1 MSIIQRHTYI
11 KQIFCYNKE
20 ENKKSMILYT
30 TENNNIN
37 SDFSIL
43 MRKKIAE
50 CVEMIR
56 IFEYKLKY
64 Q

>member
-1 MSIIQRHTYI
+1 MF
-11 KQIFCYNKE
+11 FCYNKE

-56 IFEYKLKY
+56 ILEYKLKY